1 VYPTLRHFV
10 VAALSVVEYDS
21 DVLNTTLSVPF
32 VGSRF
37 ESPSYAVWLMNN
49 GEAPTI
55 IFLAELY
62 VSLAIFSL
70 PPVFQKSNKNCQSW
84 LGCLSSWYNNRPFGV
99 KKQLI

>member
-1 VYPTLRHFV
+1 
-10 VAALSVVEYDS
+10 
-21 DVLNTTLSVPF
+21 
-32 VGSRF
+32 
-37 ESPSYAVWLMNN
+37 M
-49 GEAPTI
+49 

-99 KKQLI
+99 KKQPI